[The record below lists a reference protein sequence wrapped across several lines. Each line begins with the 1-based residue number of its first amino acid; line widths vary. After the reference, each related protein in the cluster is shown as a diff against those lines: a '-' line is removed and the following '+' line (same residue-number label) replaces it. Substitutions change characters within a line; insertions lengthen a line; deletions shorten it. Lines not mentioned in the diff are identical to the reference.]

1 MLDGP
6 NISSDPRSMYRIL
19 GADRKEYGPVSADD
33 IRVWIREGRANGQT
47 LACSEGGAWQPLSS
61 FPEFA
66 QALGAAPASPSPLPA
81 PSSSAARVSNPAQL
95 VQGPGIVLVI
105 VGALGDRDWRVRVS
119 AAKTLAVLQAHLY
132 FAEIDALR
140 QDRDPHVRKAARW
153 AARRLYKSLPRSEGW
168 WTWR

>member
-66 QALGAAPASPSPLPA
+66 QADRKSTRLNSSHLVISYAVFCLKKKKYLHASPRIQRMLY
-81 PSSSAARVSNPAQL
+81 L
-95 VQGPGIVLVI
+95 L
-105 VGALGDRDWRVRVS
+105 LGV
-119 AAKTLAVLQAHLY
+119 
-132 FAEIDALR
+132 
-140 QDRDPHVRKAARW
+140 
-153 AARRLYKSLPRSEGW
+153 
-168 WTWR
+168 